1 MARLRPFIRHP
12 LTEELT
18 DILRARF
25 PKAKLTLN
33 GNKVGKHE
41 CYDID
46 ARYTGPD
53 ASDLIDCLQMLKYTY
68 GNIGFSFCGDPP
80 RRRKSK

>member
-18 DILRARF
+18 AILRARF
-25 PKAKLTLN
+25 PKAKITLT

-41 CYDID
+41 CYDIQVK
-46 ARYTGPD
+46 YSGPD
-53 ASDLIDCLQMLKYTY
+53 AQDLIDCLQMLTYTY
-68 GNIGFSFCGDPP
+68 GNIGMIFDG
-80 RRRKSK
+80 RGRRKG